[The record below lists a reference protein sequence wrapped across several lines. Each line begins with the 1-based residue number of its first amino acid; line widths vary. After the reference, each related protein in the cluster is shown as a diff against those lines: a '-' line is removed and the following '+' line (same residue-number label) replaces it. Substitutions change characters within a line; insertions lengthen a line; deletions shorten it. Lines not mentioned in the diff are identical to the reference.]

1 MNNHDNSSD
10 LTEFASIAERLRSQ
24 HVNDNSDW
32 AESPFAWIR
41 RLASRKKG
49 TVSEQIISLWC
60 AAHGFEVAFS
70 PDTEADRVIS
80 GLRIEIKSS
89 TLWAQGFYKFQQLRD
104 QNYDVVIC
112 LGFSPHDVHC
122 WVLSKN
128 LIIEK
133 WKSGDIKSQH
143 GGKQGTD
150 TAWFSVNP
158 SKPQDWL
165 TPRNGRPLDAIETLH
180 QFVQHS

>member
-1 MNNHDNSSD
+1 MNNHDNSPD

-24 HVNDNSDW
+24 HEADNSDW

-41 RLASRKKG
+41 RLPSRKKG

-60 AAHGFEVAFS
+60 AAHGFEVSSS
-70 PDTEADRVIS
+70 PDTEADRVIA

-89 TLWAQGFYKFQQLRD
+89 TLWAQGIYTFQQLRD
-104 QNYDVVIC
+104 QNYDAVIC
-112 LGFSPHDVHC
+112 LGLSPHDVHC
-122 WVLSKN
+122 WILSKK

-133 WKSGDIKSQH
+133 WESGDIKSQH

-158 SKPQDWL
+158 KNPQHWL
-165 TPRNGRPLDAIETLH
+165 TPRNGRPSDAIERFRQLAK
-180 QFVQHS
+180 S